1 MKLSA
6 YLRYHAPFWLSLVI
20 GIGVWE
26 IAGRSTSAAFMVPF
40 SETMVQLWHLV
51 ASGEFIRQ
59 FLNSAELFIT
69 GVALAVGIGMPFGML
84 LARVRTLRVGIE
96 PYLMII
102 YATPMVAL
110 IPFILS
116 LMGFGFAP
124 KVLVVFLFA
133 VFPVI
138 YNTIEGARSIKPE
151 LLEVARSYRSSE
163 WALWR
168 EVMLPYTL
176 PYAMTGVRQA
186 IGRALVGMIAAE
198 FFLSSTG
205 LGQLI
210 MSASQNFDTGGVFAS
225 IFVIALIGIGL
236 MRLGLVIERHFAR
249 WRPSSMAEQT
259 LPSAAI
265 VTPSSRVNAALVPRL
280 ITGLIIL
287 LVWELVVRACAPGY
301 VAKPTTVVL
310 AIPRVIVDP
319 AFLSATGS
327 TLLAVAEGL
336 AIALVAGTFIGLLMG
351 RSPVAERSL
360 RHYVNGFYAMPMIV
374 VLPLFSLWFG
384 YSGATRIATIIFA
397 AIFSIVINVADG
409 ARSVPREYIEVARSF
424 RGGKLRG
431 LVEIVLPSSM
441 PYLLAGLRLAGGRA
455 LIGAVV
461 AEFFVSVGGLGMYIL
476 YNSRSYHHN
485 EAFVGVI
492 FLAAFGLS
500 FELLINSVTRRFMP
514 WYRRDEQTG

>member
-249 WRPSSMAEQT
+249 WRQ
-259 LPSAAI
+259 
-265 VTPSSRVNAALVPRL
+265 
-280 ITGLIIL
+280 
-287 LVWELVVRACAPGY
+287 
-301 VAKPTTVVL
+301 
-310 AIPRVIVDP
+310 
-319 AFLSATGS
+319 
-327 TLLAVAEGL
+327 
-336 AIALVAGTFIGLLMG
+336 
-351 RSPVAERSL
+351 
-360 RHYVNGFYAMPMIV
+360 
-374 VLPLFSLWFG
+374 
-384 YSGATRIATIIFA
+384 
-397 AIFSIVINVADG
+397 
-409 ARSVPREYIEVARSF
+409 
-424 RGGKLRG
+424 
-431 LVEIVLPSSM
+431 
-441 PYLLAGLRLAGGRA
+441 
-455 LIGAVV
+455 
-461 AEFFVSVGGLGMYIL
+461 
-476 YNSRSYHHN
+476 
-485 EAFVGVI
+485 
-492 FLAAFGLS
+492 
-500 FELLINSVTRRFMP
+500 
-514 WYRRDEQTG
+514 